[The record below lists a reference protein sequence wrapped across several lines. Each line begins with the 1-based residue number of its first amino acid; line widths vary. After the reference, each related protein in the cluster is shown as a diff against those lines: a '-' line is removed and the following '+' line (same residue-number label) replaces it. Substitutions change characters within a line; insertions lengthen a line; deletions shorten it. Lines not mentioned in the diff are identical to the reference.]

1 MFHKYFCMIFR
12 QVPVHSSL
20 LLGAA
25 AMASQERKASRLTI
39 RYGGDNGIM
48 CYTFQLATRLNHNAW
63 LTSLVQGTLT
73 GQLKSMFNMCFMF
86 YTFYTNTVAENWVSK
101 QHFFDIDNCL
111 NSIFWGVYYFCA
123 ISVFGIKNL
132 GLSYIKTTTLLTK
145 ISNNL

>member
-1 MFHKYFCMIFR
+1 MIFR

-48 CYTFQLATRLNHNAW
+48 CYIFQLATRLNHNAW

-73 GQLKSMFNMCFMF
+73 GQLKSLFTIYFVCSTVPNNSYCFL
-86 YTFYTNTVAENWVSK
+86 A
-101 QHFFDIDNCL
+101 DLLID
-111 NSIFWGVYYFCA
+111 GHV
-123 ISVFGIKNL
+123 
-132 GLSYIKTTTLLTK
+132 
-145 ISNNL
+145 